1 MNIIEFIQISSVI
14 FGTVLAAPLI
24 VSKKVKKRAIG
35 LLAIITGSLLAMI
48 VQFYSGLYYF
58 LFASGFWLINSFI
71 ALKKIHKSKRG
82 RI

>member
-14 FGTVLAAPLI
+14 FGTVLAAPLL

-48 VQFYSGLYYF
+48 VQFYSGLYYLTIVAATF
-58 LFASGFWLINSFI
+58 FASMFRNFFKPDIIN
-71 ALKKIHKSKRG
+71 G
-82 RI
+82 